1 MQLSAVRGR
10 CMSHGRPS
18 TSARAA
24 FCRIAS
30 DRSADGERGGSQRRV
45 RGEREQGS
53 VGGSISAGGPE
64 SDKHA
69 IEHEI
74 RDGQG

>member
-1 MQLSAVRGR
+1 
-10 CMSHGRPS
+10 MSHGRPS

-45 RGEREQGS
+45 RGGEGREQGS
-53 VGGSISAGGPE
+53 VGEYFSKGDQRQSVT
-64 SDKHA
+64 DKQA
-69 IEHEI
+69 I
-74 RDGQG
+74 